1 MILDKEANGEW
12 LQALALA
19 LDYYENY
26 VQVLED
32 RLRQQDWDVSP
43 TQFKNSLDRTF
54 DSASFLC

>member
-26 VQVLED
+26 VQVLEHPNLTAA
-32 RLRQQDWDVSP
+32 RLGCFADPV
-43 TQFKNSLDRTF
+43 
-54 DSASFLC
+54 